1 MADDNPQGANWRPH
15 CTQGGKRGLEA
26 VEIEKHNAIVET
38 LGRDKYRRGADR
50 ETRLSAHCSA
60 VAVAVAAVAQCL
72 GRGWNLGHGHPNLP
86 LTHVGSQQKNVKQ
99 TVAIFDA
106 KQSNLRLNVLKYSL
120 LSIFVL

>member
-1 MADDNPQGANWRPH
+1 MLANHIPERTYGRRQSTRCKLGPH
-15 CTQGGKRGLEA
+15 CSQGGKRGLEA

-50 ETRLSAHCSA
+50 ETRLSA
-60 VAVAVAAVAQCL
+60 VAQCL
-72 GRGWNLGHGHPNLP
+72 GRDCNLGHGHPNLP

-106 KQSNLRLNVLKYSL
+106 KQSNLNVLKYSL

>member
-15 CTQGGKRGLEA
+15 CTQSGKRGLEA

-38 LGRDKYRRGADR
+38 LGRDKYRRSADR
-50 ETRLSAHCSA
+50 ETRLSAHCC
-60 VAVAVAAVAQCL
+60 AVAQCSE
-72 GRGWNLGHGHPNLP
+72 GRGWWNLGHGHPNLP